1 MAVGRISGPLLKSN
15 LLRRGLLETG
25 EENLAFET
33 DLLYI
38 DVVNSRV
45 GIKTASP
52 THDLTINGTTRT
64 TNVEATTQAN
74 LATFQFLGNTLSSTN
89 STINLLPAGL
99 NPIVYQ
105 AKLVID
111 SISITANSISTT
123 GTNTDLLLNTTG
135 TGQVVVGT
143 VGHNTDVLINGNLHA
158 TGNITADGGTITLG
172 DTDTDNVVFAAD
184 INSNLIPNIDN
195 TYTLGTDAKRWK
207 NMYASAVVTT
217 TVTVDNINIAG
228 NTITTTN
235 SNLNLNLQANGTGN
249 VVFEGI
255 QVSDNNI
262 SSTVT
267 NADVILTPQ
276 GTGSVV
282 VNSNQSMIIPVGT
295 TSDRPASPT
304 VGMVRY
310 NTTLSRYEGWNGSY
324 WLQLNGVQ
332 DVDGNTKITAE
343 LTPGANDNT
352 IRFYAN
358 GSIPAYIDS
367 SKLYAIDF
375 KTNNLDITNNTIS
388 TINSNTDMIFST
400 SGTGGV
406 RLGNFKIN
414 NNTIQNIVSGAI
426 TEITES
432 GTGYVRLA
440 GVNGVVI
447 PSGNTTT
454 DRPAVPEAGM
464 MRFNTD
470 YQSIEVYNGTAW
482 TSAAGTLGGVT
493 TADATDIAI
502 LAALT
507 LG

>member
-1 MAVGRISGPLLKSN
+1 MAVGRITGPLLKSN
-15 LLRRGLLETG
+15 LLRNGV
-25 EENLAFET
+25 NLAFET
-33 DLLYI
+33 NLLYL
-38 DVVNSRV
+38 DVVNGRV

-52 THDLTINGTTRT
+52 AYDLDINGTTRT
-64 TNVEATTQAN
+64 SNLTVTTQAD
-74 LATFQFLGNTLSSTN
+74 LASFTISGNTISSTN
-89 STINLLPAGL
+89 SQINLTPNGAS
-99 NPIVYQ
+99 PVVYQ
-105 AKLVID
+105 GTIVTGNLQLSTNTIA
-111 SISITANSISTT
+111 TT
-123 GTNTDLLLNTTG
+123 GTNTDLNITTTG
-135 TGQVVVGT
+135 TGVVNINSNMLV
-143 VGHNTDVLINGNLHA
+143 NGNLHA

-375 KTNNLDITNNTIS
+375 KTDNLDITNNTIS